1 MALVRLNAWG
11 SVQVAWLL
19 IVTYEMTS
27 RMGLSTPLL
36 YATWFFCGI
45 AIGGMT
51 NCFDMT
57 MKEKSDNGLR

>member
-1 MALVRLNAWG
+1 MLVRFNAWG
-11 SVQVAWLL
+11 SAQVAWLL

-36 YATWFFCGI
+36 CATWFFCGI

-51 NCFDMT
+51 NCFDT
-57 MKEKSDNGLR
+57 TVEGISDDLE